1 MDVQQTPPAQE
12 SARHPVTEEAVLEWL
27 VARVAHLLDV
37 PAEQVPVDRHLDE
50 LDIDS
55 VDAVVLA
62 GELEAWLGQEL
73 GREMLRHRAG
83 LAELGAYLAR
93 RYALAPYGVAL

>member
-1 MDVQQTPPAQE
+1 MDVQQIPSAQE
-12 SARHPVTEEAVLEWL
+12 AARQPVTEEAVLEWL
-27 VARVAHLLDV
+27 VARVALLLDV
-37 PAEQVPVDRHLDE
+37 PAEQVPTDRHLDE

-55 VDAVVLA
+55 VDAVLLA

-73 GREMLRHRAG
+73 GQEMLRHRAG

-93 RYALAPYGVAL
+93 RYALAPYGIGF